1 VHAEKK
7 SKTPSNNNQTVYVTD
22 ALQLKLFAKKKGEG
36 KILDSLHSGDALTL
50 IKKQGAYSFVSTQ
63 QGTQGWVTSFYLT
76 KNIPTQRKLKD
87 LEKQLASRNA
97 SIKTLEERLQNMTA
111 QEQPGQDTNPGL
123 LAELESK
130 VVILNQENVMMAN
143 EKEQLRK
150 KLVQAELAI
159 EHSAPNTNKETTQLM
174 ALINKLP
181 FTFPLYGWLGIS
193 LGVGLIFG
201 FFLGYKHYSNK
212 LKKRF
217 YGFRI

>member
-7 SKTPSNNNQTVYVTD
+7 SKTPPNNNQTVYVTD
-22 ALQLKLFAKKKGEG
+22 ALQLKLFAKKKSEG

-97 SIKTLEERLQNMTA
+97 NIKRLEERLQNVTA

-159 EHSAPNTNKETTQLM
+159 EHSAPNTNKETTKLM
-174 ALINKLP
+174 VLINQLP

-201 FFLGYKHYSNK
+201 FSLGYKHYSNK

>member
-7 SKTPSNNNQTVYVTD
+7 NKTPSNNNQTVYVTD

-76 KNIPTQRKLKD
+76 KSIPTQRKLKD
-87 LEKQLASRNA
+87 LEKQLASRNVT
-97 SIKTLEERLQNMTA
+97 IKQLEKRLQNLA
-111 QEQPGQDTNPGL
+111 VKEQPDQNTSPGL

-130 VVILNQENVMMAN
+130 VVMLNQENVMMAN

-150 KLVQAELAI
+150 RLVQAGLAI
-159 EHSAPNTNKETTQLM
+159 EHSTPSANKETAKLM
-174 ALINKLP
+174 ALTNKLP
-181 FTFPLYGWLGIS
+181 FTFPLYGWFGIS

-201 FFLGYKHYSNK
+201 FLLGYKHYSNK